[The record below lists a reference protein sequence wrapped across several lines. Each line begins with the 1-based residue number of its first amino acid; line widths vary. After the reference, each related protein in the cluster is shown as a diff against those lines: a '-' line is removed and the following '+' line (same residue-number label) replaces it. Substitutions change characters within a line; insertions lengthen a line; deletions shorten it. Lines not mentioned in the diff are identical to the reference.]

1 MKLPVRTLISCSL
14 ALTLLSCRQQ
24 SSTLTPAQVGDAPD
38 GSDLASSRN
47 TPPGLTQ
54 ADFETRLAGVCRITK
69 ISEGEIPLSEK
80 PVFAITEAPR
90 YEEDIADN
98 SLIFIRDTPE
108 TNYDIIGKLPDTQAD
123 IRDVT
128 SGDLNNTPLIL
139 CSHETVNPNDGETCW
154 YLNEEGRYG
163 SLGSYGTQGT
173 LYLVEAKSL
182 DLIAQT
188 QIQRPSLGCPE
199 SWTLPG
205 DSREQV
211 RDAGPIDVNQVR
223 TWLNSLS

>member
-1 MKLPVRTLISCSL
+1 MSCSL
-14 ALTLLSCRQQ
+14 ALTLLACREQP
-24 SSTLTPAQVGDAPD
+24 STLTPAQVGDAP
-38 GSDLASSRN
+38 SRTDLASERD

-54 ADFETRLAGVCRITK
+54 EDFETRLTGVCRIIK
-69 ISEGEIPLSEK
+69 ISEGDIPLSEK

-90 YEEDIADN
+90 SGEDIASN

-108 TNYDIIGKLPDTQAD
+108 MSYDIVGKLPDVQAD

-139 CSHETVNPNDGETCW
+139 CSHETINPGDGETCW
-154 YLNEEGRYG
+154 YLNEEGWYG

-173 LYLVEAKSL
+173 FYLVEAKSL
-182 DLIAQT
+182 DVIAQT
-188 QIQRPSLGCPE
+188 QIQKPGPGCPE

-211 RDAGPIDVNQVR
+211 RDAGPIELNQVR
-223 TWLNSLS
+223 SWLDSLS

>member
-1 MKLPVRTLISCSL
+1 MSCSL
-14 ALTLLSCRQQ
+14 LLTLVACRQQ
-24 SSTLTPAQVGDAPD
+24 TATLTPAQVGDAPN
-38 GSDLASSRN
+38 SADLASERE

-54 ADFETRLAGVCRITK
+54 EDFETRLTGVCRITK
-69 ISEGEIPLSEK
+69 ISEGDIPLSEK

-90 YEEDIADN
+90 YQEDMADN

-108 TNYDIIGKLPDTQAD
+108 TNYDIMGKLPEVEAD
-123 IRDVT
+123 LRDVT
-128 SGDLNNTPLIL
+128 SEDLNDTPLIL
-139 CSHETVNPNDGETCW
+139 CSHETVNPGDGETCW
-154 YLNEEGRYG
+154 YLNEEGWYG
-163 SLGSYGTQGT
+163 SLASYGTQAR

-188 QIQRPSLGCPE
+188 QLQRPSLGCPE

-211 RDAGPIDVNQVR
+211 RDAGSIDVNEIR